1 MLAMRISDVVTSV
14 PALGQAY
21 LQYRRIMEHWNDVLP
36 GKVLDVHYEQMVGGQ
51 EAQTRLLLK
60 HCGLPWEDQPDAL
73 R

>member
-1 MLAMRISDVVTSV
+1 
-14 PALGQAY
+14 
-21 LQYRRIMEHWNDVLP
+21 MEHWNDVLP